1 MSGLVKKRFGV
12 GSVFMYVGLVF
23 LGILCFL
30 PFYIMIMNATLDS
43 ATIATSVTLIP
54 GSEFGENYSRMIT
67 NVPYFWSGF
76 KNSIII
82 SSVGTI
88 LSAYF
93 GALTA
98 FAFAKYKF
106 KFKEAL
112 FWLVLTT
119 MMVPPQLGIIGFFDL
134 INKIGLINNPLAI
147 IIPMAA
153 NANLVFFV
161 RGYIASAV
169 PTSVMESARIDGCGE
184 FRMFNKIVLPMIVP
198 SMATMSIFT
207 FINSWNNYLTPLI
220 ILQEQQK
227 YTVPVMVALAKGVYR
242 TDFGAVYTAIALSIV
257 PILIVFGFC
266 SKYIIGG
273 LTAGAVKE

>member
-1 MSGLVKKRFGV
+1 
-12 GSVFMYVGLVF
+12 
-23 LGILCFL
+23 
-30 PFYIMIMNATLDS
+30 MIINATWDNQ
-43 ATIATSVTLIP
+43 TIATSVTLLP
-54 GSEFGENYSRMIT
+54 GSEFGENYSRMVE

-76 KNSIII
+76 KNSLII
-82 SSVGTI
+82 SGIGTI
-88 LSAYF
+88 ISAYF

-112 FWLVLTT
+112 FWVVLTT

-134 INKIGLINNPLAI
+134 INKIGLINSPLALI
-147 IIPMAA
+147 LPMAA

-184 FRMFNKIVLPMIVP
+184 YKIFNKIIIPMIVP
-198 SMATMSIFT
+198 SIATMSIFT
-207 FINSWNNYLTPLI
+207 FISTWNNFLTPLI
-220 ILQEQQK
+220 VLYDEKK
-227 YTVPVMVALAKGVYR
+227 YTVPLMTAMAKGVYR
-242 TDFGAVYTAIALSIV
+242 TDFGAVYVTIALAVV
-257 PILIVFGFC
+257 PIMIVFAFC

-273 LTAGAVKE
+273 LAAGAVKE

>member
-1 MSGLVKKRFGV
+1 MSSLVKKRFGV
-12 GSVFMYVGLVF
+12 GSVFMYVGLVL
-23 LGILCFL
+23 LGVLCFL
-30 PFYIMIMNATLDS
+30 PFYIMIINATWDNQ
-43 ATIATSVTLIP
+43 TIATSVTLLP
-54 GSEFGENYSRMIT
+54 GSEFGENYSRMVE

-76 KNSIII
+76 KNSLII
-82 SSVGTI
+82 SGIGTI
-88 LSAYF
+88 ISAYF

-112 FWLVLTT
+112 FWVVLTT
-119 MMVPPQLGIIGFFDL
+119 MMVPPQLGIVGFFDL
-134 INKIGLINNPLAI
+134 MNKIGLINSPLAI
-147 IIPMAA
+147 IIPMIA

-161 RGYIASAV
+161 RGYVATAV

-184 FRMFNKIVLPMIVP
+184 FKMFNRIVLPMITP

-207 FINSWNNYLTPLI
+207 FINSWNNYLTPLV
-220 ILQEQQK
+220 ILQEEKK